1 MDLCQTIPQTTIS
14 QIRVKFKGKQ
24 ELCPSETALNNIES
38 IYCEFD
44 SNEPNGGW
52 FVEAEWKQLEHL
64 SVGQNTTNQFRT
76 TISHI
81 PVDFSHRKW
90 RMTFPQLQVV
100 SLVLLST
107 PFPYCSLTSILFGSP
122 NLCELSIH
130 LAKSAIQEFDI
141 QDFRQRLR
149 NHSLKLKTIRLKN
162 RYLQGY
168 IRYPER

>member
-1 MDLCQTIPQTTIS
+1 MDLCQTIPLATIS
-14 QIRVKFKGKQ
+14 DIRVKFEGLKQ
-24 ELCPSETALNNIES
+24 ELCGPSEKALNNIES

-44 SNEPNGGW
+44 STEPNDGW
-52 FVEAEWKQLEHL
+52 FIEAEWKQLEHL
-64 SVGQNTTNQFRT
+64 SVCQNNKNFGPRSQN
-76 TISHI
+76 

-107 PFPYCSLTSILFGSP
+107 PFPYCSLTALLFGSP
-122 NLCELSIH
+122 NLCEFSIH

-149 NHSLKLKTIRLKN
+149 NHLLKLKTIRLKN

>member
-1 MDLCQTIPQTTIS
+1 MDLCQTIPLTTIS

-64 SVGQNTTNQFRT
+64 SVCQNNTNFRPR
-76 TISHI
+76 SQI
-81 PVDFSHRKW
+81 PVDFSDRKW
-90 RMTFPQLQVV
+90 QMTFPQLQVV

-107 PFPYCSLTSILFGSP
+107 LFPYCSLTALLFGSP

-141 QDFRQRLR
+141 QDFRKRLR
-149 NHSLKLKTIRLKN
+149 NHLLKLKTIRLKN
-162 RYLQGY
+162 RYLQGT
-168 IRYPER
+168 IRYAER